1 MIEITKGEKDYLLA
15 NHCYWHT
22 HIFASTTRRHYYARE
37 DERILSLLAQRRGVT
52 IPRLTRG

>member
-1 MIEITKGEKDYLLA
+1 MIEISKSEKDYLLA

-37 DERILSLLAQRRGVT
+37 DERILQLLARKRGTNNPV
-52 IPRLTRG
+52 R